1 MFTIILD
8 GAGQLSGNFRRFG
21 EVAAHSA
28 SQCIHQDT
36 FYLMDCLGGQS
47 VIVQVTHKGTEH
59 LGCPVHGCSSRTSKH
74 RADFV
79 DHPWCT
85 GGPVRPAM
93 DRAVRSSLPI
103 TYDYRKLWCAIWTY
117 RSQARTSL
125 LINRETSSLLAISW
139 AMIWCS
145 P

>member
-36 FYLMDCLGGQS
+36 FHLMDCLGGQS

-59 LGCPVHGCSSRTSKH
+59 LGCPVHGYSSRTSKH
-74 RADFV
+74 ESIKKLGVTPPGALPPAADPDTSVGTRSRVPGSGFSPAFATANA
-79 DHPWCT
+79 HPAWSI
-85 GGPVRPAM
+85 A
-93 DRAVRSSLPI
+93 AVAS
-103 TYDYRKLWCAIWTY
+103 Y
-117 RSQARTSL
+117 RSA
-125 LINRETSSLLAISW
+125 
-139 AMIWCS
+139 C
-145 P
+145 